1 MTHVGL
7 VITITKI
14 FIENYVALIAILK
27 EEIED
32 NNDSDVAQA
41 KG

>member
-1 MTHVGL
+1 M
-7 VITITKI
+7 
-14 FIENYVALIAILK
+14 ENYPALIEVLN

-32 NNDSDVAQA
+32 NNDRDVAQA